1 MGGGGPCAF
10 STDAPASVGQL
21 TAPSSTPQWQ
31 LYTLCRSSKCW
42 CQLETGKRARAP
54 RQLGSRRNV
63 RRSRPAGMR
72 RVGANGQA
80 RPHHFLAAARP
91 RSWTASR
98 IGRRAC
104 SDARVDAG
112 RARQLNGAGDARRTW
127 HTAWTGRR
135 ARNGKKKSMQAGAAA
150 AGPIFQRVTHR
161 NRQVN
166 VLVVVASAALAAA
179 VYDAAL
185 ATSLAASL
193 AAALASAALPA
204 EIVAATCWPSGSR
217 ARTAA
222 ASAGAVARSAVR
234 AGVAA
239 AAAEKGPGC
248 HRK

>member
-1 MGGGGPCAF
+1 MLQTPSRTMSARACISVCDCRGAEVLTNVGGGGPCAF

-31 LYTLCRSSKCW
+31 LCTLCRSSKCW

-54 RQLGSRRNV
+54 RQLGSRRKV

-80 RPHHFLAAARP
+80 RPQHFFAAAQP

-127 HTAWTGRR
+127 RTAWTGRR
-135 ARNGKKKSMQAGAAA
+135 ARNEKK
-150 AGPIFQRVTHR
+150 I
-161 NRQVN
+161 N
-166 VLVVVASAALAAA
+166 ASWC
-179 VYDAAL
+179 
-185 ATSLAASL
+185 S
-193 AAALASAALPA
+193 
-204 EIVAATCWPSGSR
+204 CC
-217 ARTAA
+217 
-222 ASAGAVARSAVR
+222 RSYFP
-234 AGVAA
+234 
-239 AAAEKGPGC
+239 KGNP
-248 HRK
+248 